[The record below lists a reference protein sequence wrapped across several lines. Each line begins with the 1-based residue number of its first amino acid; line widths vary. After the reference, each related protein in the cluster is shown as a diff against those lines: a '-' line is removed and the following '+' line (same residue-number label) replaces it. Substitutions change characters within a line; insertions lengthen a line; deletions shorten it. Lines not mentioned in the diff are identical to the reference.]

1 MALQP
6 WSSGRLVMKSM
17 VQKLKWSS
25 GSGMGAKEP
34 GGKEV
39 WSFDRKARQ
48 TTCNEAPNILGHA
61 WPPDLPLK
69 GFNGLLHAEVARE
82 GTAVHLF
89 QGAAT
94 RGHGWPG

>member
-1 MALQP
+1 MALEP

-39 WSFDRKARQ
+39 QSFDRK
-48 TTCNEAPNILGHA
+48 
-61 WPPDLPLK
+61 
-69 GFNGLLHAEVARE
+69 
-82 GTAVHLF
+82 
-89 QGAAT
+89 QGKQPAMKCLIS
-94 RGHGWPG
+94 